1 MKLQHIVTATDF
13 SDASLP
19 ALEVAER
26 WAAQGGARVSI
37 VHAYDR
43 LPLGP
48 AITYPDAGASAAAT
62 TDELA
67 EIARAALDRVV
78 DGRFDGLDVH
88 RETVSQPSA
97 WVAICEHAEE
107 READLVVIGTHGR
120 TGVERLLIGST
131 AERVARHAPCP
142 VLVVRGTDPD
152 DGFPRHL
159 LVATDFSPESEGAL
173 DVAREIA
180 LRHGSSVTVGHV
192 YDDGPILLGEHAAIT
207 DTAAVDAELR
217 DKLNEA
223 MKQKLADV
231 AEVKVAL
238 LAGAS
243 PVVGLCDLA
252 GKESVDL
259 IVTATHGRS
268 GVARALMGSVAERLV
283 RHAPCSVLVVRRR

>member
-1 MKLQHIVTATDF
+1 M
-13 SDASLP
+13 
-19 ALEVAER
+19 
-26 WAAQGGARVSI
+26 QGPEG
-37 VHAYDR
+37 
-43 LPLGP
+43 PQGP
-48 AITYPDAGASAAAT
+48 AGPDIVKRLNSNNYRNIEIGHYDYITLEESINITSDFNNLNRKS
-62 TDELA
+62 L
-67 EIARAALDRVV
+67 RVV
-78 DGRFDGLDVH
+78 GGGFK
-88 RETVSQPSA
+88 
-97 WVAICEHAEE
+97 
-107 READLVVIGTHGR
+107 
-120 TGVERLLIGST
+120 GST